1 VLSTL
6 LRDRRWQM
14 TLVFMVTLFVG
25 FMDRINITFALPLMA
40 QEYGWTDEE
49 LRRYGSMLMGFF
61 YGAYGLANI
70 FLTPLANRIGTRR
83 SLFLIVTLWSVF
95 TAVGAMVSQ
104 FMMLLLATRVLLGLS
119 EGVHVP
125 MMATSVK
132 AWFPLHERSRANS
145 IVVAGIFLAILLAPM
160 LLVPI
165 MAEFGWRAG
174 FHVLAVAGLVVSLPL
189 VYRFVHDSP
198 AQHPGL
204 PAAEND
210 YIAAGRAAE
219 EAEETTDIPWRQ
231 IFGMPRYLLFVVIG
245 VCNNLMGLGL
255 TTWIPSYYTNK
266 RGIPFEDIT
275 FLVAGPYVFSLLGL
289 VLWATLGDKLN
300 MRAAITGMGAIVAG
314 SIFYFALGAESIW
327 AVIALFSAG
336 VFFLSS
342 FQASEFALL
351 QRVLP
356 QDRFAAAAGAYNG
369 ISAFIGGGLGPVVM
383 SPIIGDGSGTWI
395 ISVVALVTGLLLL
408 WFYRLVRY

>member
-1 VLSTL
+1 MLSTL